1 MGITQQSAA
10 ARLIQPG
17 VCTSTT
23 RPVSPFEGQAIFET
37 DTDRFLYWTGSEWK
51 IDGGEVP
58 SLSVLGTVN
67 QTGIANNT
75 WTFLTFP
82 TPTIEYNTGLTYSNG
97 LVTIPTGMTGIY
109 SVMCQIQWD
118 ANGAGFRSMQLASS
132 TNISLGI
139 VANSSVNATNAS
151 YVRTS
156 LAGTARLVAG
166 TTYGVS
172 VLQDSGGARA
182 TEVSFM
188 PNRFVVAMISA
199 V

>member
-17 VCTSTT
+17 VCTSST
-23 RPVSPFEGQAIFET
+23 RPASPFEGQAIFET

-118 ANGAGFRSMQLASS
+118 ANAVGFRSMQLASS
-132 TNISLGI
+132 TNISSGI
-139 VANSSVNATNAS
+139 VTNSSVNATNGS
-151 YVRTS
+151 YIRTS